1 MEHLLKNAKL
11 LPIINWNYTFFGAHL
26 QRVPKEWEYPKERH
40 TAFEMIYILSGTE
53 RIECDPYSYTL
64 NKGDFAIISPGTFHH
79 VQAISELTYFCFHFD
94 LDEPI
99 FEEQLIANSKIVY
112 HDGESIN
119 NKISSDMKDMI
130 TLIHG
135 NPEGQYRF
143 EEKMKIQIILS
154 NILLALYQHVSIS
167 TKPGN
172 VSNMQFAKIIRVHIK
187 KAMHQ
192 GLSQAISN
200 PGLGLDDTKIISTIC
215 QQLNLSI
222 GYASRI
228 FKTYYGASPKA
239 YLSDI
244 KQELAQQL
252 LIKPQFNIEQIS
264 EILGYNNP
272 GNFSRQFKIWTGD
285 SPKEYRRRKVS
296 HFVDQKLF
304 SKNFSMYM
312 KNNSNNKNR
321 ENDFWKK

>member
-1 MEHLLKNAKL
+1 MSHLLKNAKL
-11 LPIINWNYTFFGAHL
+11 LPIINWSYNFFGAHL
-26 QRVPKEWEYPKERH
+26 QSVQKNWEYPQERH
-40 TAFEMIYILSGTE
+40 TAFEMIYVLSGTE
-53 RIECDPYSYTL
+53 QIDCDPYSYTL
-64 NKGDFAIISPGTFHH
+64 NKGDFAIITPGTFHR

-94 LDEPI
+94 LDEPT
-99 FEEQLIANSKIVY
+99 FEEQLIANPKVVY

-119 NKISSDMKDMI
+119 NEVASDMKDMI

-135 NPEGQYRF
+135 NQEGQYRF
-143 EEKMKIQIILS
+143 EEKMKIQVILS
-154 NILLALYQHVSIS
+154 NILLALYQHVSTSERPI
-167 TKPGN
+167 N
-172 VSNMQFAKIIRVHIK
+172 ISNMQFAKIIRVHIK
-187 KAMHQ
+187 KTMHQ
-192 GLSQAISN
+192 RLSQAISN
-200 PGLGLDDTKIISTIC
+200 PRLGLDDTEIISTIC

-228 FKTYYGASPKA
+228 FKTYYGTSPKA
-239 YLSDI
+239 YLSNI

-296 HFVDQKLF
+296 HFVNQKLF
-304 SKNFSMYM
+304 SENFSTYM
-312 KNNSNNKNR
+312 KNDSNDKNP
-321 ENDFWKK
+321 ENDFWGK